1 MFKWDL
7 TEMVSTITIAEALES
22 AVTETGTTLA
32 ALSGEAPLL
41 LVFLR
46 QFG

>member
-1 MFKWDL
+1 MPNP
-7 TEMVSTITIAEALES
+7 ESTAISES
-22 AVTETGTTLA
+22 LLQNTTQKGTTLA
-32 ALSGEAPLL
+32 ALSDQRPLL

>member
-1 MFKWDL
+1 MAE
-7 TEMVSTITIAEALES
+7 TATSTIPEALAK
-22 AVTETGTTLA
+22 AVAQTGTTLA
-32 ALSGEAPLL
+32 ALSEESPLL

>member
-1 MFKWDL
+1 MTDRLDRTVLNSYRAQTGKTLFEL
-7 TEMVSTITIAEALES
+7 SES
-22 AVTETGTTLA
+22 R
-32 ALSGEAPLL
+32 PLL

>member
-1 MFKWDL
+1 MASA
-7 TEMVSTITIAEALES
+7 TTIAEALES

>member
-1 MFKWDL
+1 M
-7 TEMVSTITIAEALES
+7 AEAATSTTIPEALTQAITQTGATLGSLSDES
-22 AVTETGTTLA
+22 
-32 ALSGEAPLL
+32 PLL

>member
-1 MFKWDL
+1 MSERAAP
-7 TEMVSTITIAEALES
+7 TTIAEALTK
-22 AVTETGTTLA
+22 AVTQTGTTLA
-32 ALSGEAPLL
+32 ALSDQSPLL

>member
-1 MFKWDL
+1 MADRL
-7 TEMVSTITIAEALES
+7 DSTILNSYRAQ
-22 AVTETGTTLA
+22 TGNTLA
-32 ALSGEAPLL
+32 DISAARPLL

>member
-1 MFKWDL
+1 MKKAAE
-7 TEMVSTITIAEALES
+7 TATIPDALNQHATQKGIS
-22 AVTETGTTLA
+22 LA
-32 ALSGEAPLL
+32 ALSEQSPVL

>member
-1 MFKWDL
+1 MGF
-7 TEMVSTITIAEALES
+7 TQMASTTTVAEALEG
-22 AVTETGTTLA
+22 AVTQTGTTLA
-32 ALSGEAPLL
+32 ALSDEAPLL